1 MCIWIKREHQEE
13 CLAWKYLSFKDMVNY
28 RSRADNTM
36 RVGKGGTLTPLTVPL
51 RKVLGG
57 SSMNKYHNF
66 PVEDAKAQK
75 SFFTKSQNNST
86 AKARPETT
94 LRVSHFIAACSGPLS
109 HPVGMDG
116 KQLPAIKRPRFS
128 AWVRKTPGEGNGNPF
143 SVILWTEELGSY
155 IPWGRKELGTT
166 EQLTYTLSLI

>member
-1 MCIWIKREHQEE
+1 
-13 CLAWKYLSFKDMVNY
+13 
-28 RSRADNTM
+28 
-36 RVGKGGTLTPLTVPL
+36 
-51 RKVLGG
+51 
-57 SSMNKYHNF
+57 MNKYHNF

-116 KQLPAIKRPRFS
+116 KQLPAVKRPRFS
-128 AWVRKTPGEGNGNPF
+128 PWVRKTPGEGNGNPF